1 MRIHG
6 TNIIQRLAANKSIK
20 CPTSHWPETYPVV
33 LNLVNPSHI
42 ADNWKGK
49 LVGSAT
55 DGASVMLGENGGVVK
70 RVMDIVGRTYIQS
83 VHCSAHRLE
92 LAYRDVSMC
101 VRPLICTSALTV

>member
-1 MRIHG
+1 
-6 TNIIQRLAANKSIK
+6 
-20 CPTSHWPETYPVV
+20 
-33 LNLVNPSHI
+33 
-42 ADNWKGK
+42 
-49 LVGSAT
+49 
-55 DGASVMLGENGGVVK
+55 MLGENGGVVK